1 MKIERKI
8 MIIYSKMKLDVYI
21 IYKKLLLKMK
31 FEQKIMIIYSK
42 MKLDV
47 YIKNLISISGAKF

>member
-1 MKIERKI
+1 
-8 MIIYSKMKLDVYI
+8 
-21 IYKKLLLKMK
+21 MK

-47 YIKNLISISGAKF
+47 YIKDLILISGAKF